1 MVIAVILL
9 GIAVIWQRESG
20 TRREELGLD
29 MAPGIDEPGPVKEYS
44 CDCEPEE
51 ILTPEMMQ
59 LAESQFQAGEP
70 SGPTEALELFWQMEI
85 ADPSGQTEIIKPTGR
100 IDIVVDTVD
109 RTLTVFS
116 DGRPYRKFPVAVG
129 KSSTPSPPG
138 QWQVVSKGAW
148 SGGFGTRWLGL
159 NMPWGKYGIHGT
171 NKPWQI
177 GDLVSAGCIRM
188 LNHDV
193 ELIYDWIPIGTQVVI
208 IGNCFGPLRNPRRE
222 IGPGERGPDVLAVQ
236 KRLKMMGFDPGAQD
250 GMYEQSTIDAVKEFQ
265 KGHSMRITGVVTDE
279 VYDALGLFLFE

>member
-1 MVIAVILL
+1 MRRFCALMVIAVALL
-9 GIAVIWQRESG
+9 GIVVVWQWESG
-20 TRREELGLD
+20 IKKEELGLD
-29 MAPGIDEPGPVKEYS
+29 MAPGIDESGPAKEYS

-51 ILTPEMMQ
+51 VLTPEMMQ
-59 LAESQFQAGEP
+59 LAAKP
-70 SGPTEALELFWQMEI
+70 SWQTEI
-85 ADPSGQTEIIKPTGR
+85 ANPSGQTEVTRPTGR

-116 DGRPYRKFPVAVG
+116 DGKAYQKFPVAVG

-159 NMPWGKYGIHGT
+159 NTPWGKYGIHGT

-177 GDLVSAGCIRM
+177 GGLVSAGCIRM

-193 ELIYDWIPIGTQVVI
+193 ELIFDWIPIGTQVVI
-208 IGNCFGPLRNPRRE
+208 TGNSFGPLRNPRRE
-222 IGPGERGPDVLAVQ
+222 IGSGERGPDVLAVQ
-236 KRLKMMGFDPGAQD
+236 KRLKILGFDPGAQD
-250 GMYEQSTIDAVKEFQ
+250 GMYEQATIDAVKEFQ
-265 KGHSMRITGVVTDE
+265 KAHSMRVTGIVTDE
-279 VYDALGLFLFE
+279 VYDALGLLLFE